1 MEKWSRL
8 LLLLRCVEYEL
19 RSEFFI
25 RLTTENCKSFRF
37 RIHSNCCVMVLL
49 VNAKV
54 EHTHTVCGTCFDC
67 MGFRI
72 WNVRLPFAMC
82 ADHVATCIKSSAKW
96 NSLFFCE
103 FGFEYFA
110 VMSVGMYTYMYYHPM
125 PRGILFLFS
134 REKSLS
140 TVIVLGKRWLSR
152 EIGKNREKYAK
163 NVARPLK
170 TSLLCRSNGVMDFV
184 LMTMSPGSPFRR
196 KIPRIRIDVIKYC
209 RRWILLAKFSISIS
223 CMLLRLVRGA

>member
-96 NSLFFCE
+96 NSLFFLRIWIWIFRCYE
-103 FGFEYFA
+103 CRYVYVHVLPSNAKGNTFFVF
-110 VMSVGMYTYMYYHPM
+110 T
-125 PRGILFLFS
+125 
-134 REKSLS
+134 REKSLYCDRPWQ
-140 TVIVLGKRWLSR
+140 TVTIARNRQKSR
-152 EIGKNREKYAK
+152 EICEK
-163 NVARPLK
+163 
-170 TSLLCRSNGVMDFV
+170 CRSSFENLAFM
-184 LMTMSPGSPFRR
+184 PF
-196 KIPRIRIDVIKYC
+196 
-209 RRWILLAKFSISIS
+209 
-223 CMLLRLVRGA
+223 